1 MHYLT
6 HYLEVRKMAETSTNI
21 RASIAPELQTSGW
34 LNTPQPLTLASLRG
48 KVVVLHTFQIFCPG
62 CVQMGIPQAQRIHQ
76 EFDPNRVAVIGLHT
90 VFEHHEVMGREAL
103 EVFAYEYRLRF
114 PIGIDKYDGPAQG
127 VPMTMRAYQMQ
138 GTPTLILIGKTGHI
152 RLHKFGHVSDL
163 TVGFSIGALLAEE
176 FDESAVTES
185 SAQGAENPAC
195 DTDGCRV

>member
-1 MHYLT
+1 MT
-6 HYLEVRKMAETSTNI
+6 ETSTNI
-21 RASIAPELQTSGW
+21 RASMAPELQTSGW
-34 LNTPQPLTLASLRG
+34 LNTPHPLTLASLRG

-114 PIGIDKYDGPAQG
+114 PIGIDKYEGAATG

-138 GTPTLILIGKTGHI
+138 GTPTLILIDKTGHI

-176 FDESAVTES
+176 FDESVVTES
-185 SAQGAENPAC
+185 SAHGGENLAC
-195 DTDGCRV
+195 DTDGCKA

>member
-1 MHYLT
+1 
-6 HYLEVRKMAETSTNI
+6 MAETNTNI
-21 RASIAPELQTSGW
+21 RAGMAPELQTSGW
-34 LNTPQPLTLASLRG
+34 LNTPHPLTLASLRG

-90 VFEHHEVMGREAL
+90 VFEHHEVMGRKAL

-114 PIGIDKYDGPAQG
+114 PIGIDKYDGPPTG
-127 VPMTMRAYQMQ
+127 VPLTMRAYQMQ
-138 GTPTLILIGKTGHI
+138 GTPTLILIDKTGHI

-176 FDESAVTES
+176 FDESAVTKS
-185 SAQGAENPAC
+185 SANGGENLAC
-195 DTDGCRV
+195 DTDGCKA